1 MSRKIWLPVV
11 LAVVMAVVVAGGV
24 FAQTATPPTQGQTP
38 NSTAPNQ
45 QGKGFGIGPLGFFG
59 GGRGQSN
66 WTEFDAVAKA
76 LNLTPTQLF
85 DQLHSGKS
93 VTDIATAQKVD
104 IATVQQAAQAA
115 EQQAMK
121 DSINQAVKD
130 GRMTQAQA
138 DWLLQGIQNGYT
150 RGFGGHGFEGRG
162 GRGLRGNGLNG
173 NGQQQA
179 PSTQPS
185 TQPSATPSM

>member
-1 MSRKIWLPVV
+1 MSRKFWLPVV

-38 NSTAPNQ
+38 NTTAPNQ
-45 QGKGFGIGPLGFFG
+45 QGKGFFGLGPLGFFG

-93 VTDIATAQKVD
+93 LTDIATAQKVD
-104 IATVQQAAQAA
+104 ITAVQQAAQSA

-121 DSINQAVKD
+121 DAINQAVKD
-130 GRMTQAQA
+130 GRITQAQA
-138 DWLLQGIQNGYT
+138 DWMLQGIQNGWT
-150 RGFGGHGFEGRG
+150 HGFGGRGFGGRFG
-162 GRGLRGNGLNG
+162 GPRMRGNG
-173 NGQQQA
+173 QPQA
-179 PSTQPS
+179 PS